1 MGCEMDPVRAFERH
15 AAGFRSR
22 LKPALRIAF
31 WAALLFAIVVAGA
44 LGRRGTLEAR
54 AVALALLAG
63 VILAFFGRTLQE
75 RRTFRRHDRLVR
87 RVVLRED
94 PVLGAKVLR
103 ALELSERAQVDPGVG
118 SVELVALHLERAV
131 GRIPETL
138 VTRRAVREARRL
150 RVAALVLAVA
160 GFAALALDTARTV
173 EGLDVLAARRG
184 VAPLDM
190 VWLEGLTVVV
200 QPPPYLR
207 SPEHHLFPR
216 GDSAP
221 EGSTLVIRG
230 MPARPGRRLVL
241 SDGRLEVPFATD
253 GSDGQV
259 ARWTVADSTTLHV
272 AARFGDVLI
281 REPEPLDVKS
291 VPDTVPLVVLEGAP
305 RRVDLADLDRLE
317 LRYLAVDDHGLREVD
332 LVLRSGGRE
341 ERRVLEKLDGQ
352 SRVEQGAQALD
363 AGDAFVQ
370 RMFLPVLVRIE
381 ARDNDILE
389 GGRWGQ
395 SEAITIVPPPVGA
408 PEAAR
413 YKVLLAARDR
423 LVDLLGW
430 LVELP
435 ASTDA
440 RTRDQ
445 DLAARKAEAA
455 KAVRDAAER
464 PAADAPLPRRMVS
477 FLLGQAR
484 RLEERPR
491 GKTTPVERIEEV
503 VLAVDQAMRALASAD
518 AQSVA
523 KRLGDAAE
531 EAADGFLV
539 AQNPEKVG
547 VGTARSTQALGVL
560 DVGAENLA
568 VLEGLGVDLGSVT
581 RGELRRIRRATGQ
594 KSYLHAELAA
604 RHLAA
609 RLRRPNPS
617 FGQAGGGVEGGEHGA
632 PRPPNSP
639 ASKADKAFEE
649 LAQELGELTRDHA
662 ALLDQVEHD
671 LEDAAGAAKTDDL
684 KREAAEHA
692 QALRDAVRDLPTSG
706 AREGSARAAAGMAR
720 DHALAM
726 AERLERL
733 DLADAADSGRTA
745 RGLVDEAQKKA
756 AAPQTALDLL
766 DPAAL
771 SRAPSAVERE
781 TAWAEQQ
788 REAMKRDAGERSRKK
803 LGEAAERERS
813 LEQRL
818 GELRRRAEQSEAALP
833 EAALDQLGRA
843 RGAMK
848 QAAGDLGAGHGEEG
862 MRGQREAQRLL
873 EQGGAD
879 PSNDSGTKQGRER
892 QSGEQRGGRGMETKA
907 PVPGADNQHRAL
919 EFRKRVLEGLGRE
932 RGGRLDP
939 AIRRYAE
946 GLLE

>member
-1 MGCEMDPVRAFERH
+1 MDPVRAFERH
-15 AAGFRSR
+15 AEGFRSR
-22 LKPALRIAF
+22 LKPALWIAF
-31 WAALLFAIVVAGA
+31 WAALLSAIVLAGA

-54 AVALALLAG
+54 AFSFALLAG
-63 VILAFFGRTLQE
+63 VIVAFFGRSLHE
-75 RRTFRRHDRLVR
+75 RRSLRRHDRLVR
-87 RVVLRED
+87 RVVLGED

-118 SVELVALHLERAV
+118 SAELVALHLERAV

-138 VTRRAVREARRL
+138 VKRRAEREARRF

-160 GFAALALDTARTV
+160 GLAALALDPARTV
-173 EGLDVLAARRG
+173 EGLDVLVARRG

-190 VWLEGLTVVV
+190 VWLEGLTVIV

-230 MPARPGRRLVL
+230 MPQRPGRRLVL
-241 SDGRLEVPFATD
+241 TDGQLEVPFTTD
-253 GSDGQV
+253 GTDGQV
-259 ARWTVADSTTLHV
+259 ARWTLAGTATLHI

-291 VPDTVPLVVLEGAP
+291 VPDAVPLVVLEGAP
-305 RRVDLADLDRLE
+305 RTLELADLERLE
-317 LRYLAVDDHGLREVD
+317 LRYLAVDDHGLRQID

-341 ERRVLEKLDGQ
+341 ERRLLEKLDGQ

-363 AGDAFVQ
+363 AGDAFVR
-370 RMFLPVLVRIE
+370 RMFLPVLVTIE
-381 ARDNDILE
+381 ARDNDVLE

-395 SEAITIVPPPVGA
+395 SQAITIVPPPVGA

-435 ASTDA
+435 AATDP

-445 DLAARKAEAA
+445 ELAQRKAEAV

-464 PAADAPLPRRMVS
+464 PSADAPLPRRMVS

-484 RLEERPR
+484 RLDERPR

-539 AQNPEKVG
+539 AQNPEKVT
-547 VGTARSTQALGVL
+547 VGTGRSTQALGVL
-560 DVGAENLA
+560 DVGAENLG

-581 RGELRRIRRATGQ
+581 RGELRRIRRATAA

-632 PRPPNSP
+632 PRPP
-639 ASKADKAFEE
+639 
-649 LAQELGELTRDHA
+649 
-662 ALLDQVEHD
+662 
-671 LEDAAGAAKTDDL
+671 
-684 KREAAEHA
+684 
-692 QALRDAVRDLPTSG
+692 SG
-706 AREGSARAAAGMAR
+706 
-720 DHALAM
+720 
-726 AERLERL
+726 
-733 DLADAADSGRTA
+733 
-745 RGLVDEAQKKA
+745 
-756 AAPQTALDLL
+756 
-766 DPAAL
+766 
-771 SRAPSAVERE
+771 
-781 TAWAEQQ
+781 
-788 REAMKRDAGERSRKK
+788 
-803 LGEAAERERS
+803 
-813 LEQRL
+813 
-818 GELRRRAEQSEAALP
+818 
-833 EAALDQLGRA
+833 
-843 RGAMK
+843 
-848 QAAGDLGAGHGEEG
+848 
-862 MRGQREAQRLL
+862 
-873 EQGGAD
+873 
-879 PSNDSGTKQGRER
+879 
-892 QSGEQRGGRGMETKA
+892 
-907 PVPGADNQHRAL
+907 
-919 EFRKRVLEGLGRE
+919 
-932 RGGRLDP
+932 
-939 AIRRYAE
+939 
-946 GLLE
+946 